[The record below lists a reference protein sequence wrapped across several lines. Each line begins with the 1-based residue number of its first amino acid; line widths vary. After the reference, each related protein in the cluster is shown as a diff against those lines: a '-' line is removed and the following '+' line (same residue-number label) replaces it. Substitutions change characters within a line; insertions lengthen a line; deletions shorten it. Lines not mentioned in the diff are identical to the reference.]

1 MWLLSPGAT
10 CEGRFQKGEV
20 LKNSN
25 VTRRARK
32 PNGSNSWTLLLI
44 GELGN
49 TMSFRL
55 SKSLIATLMACAV
68 ASLALMVFLIV
79 SYYGV
84 RTENKGLKRDLESI
98 RADLVEA
105 NKGKE
110 RALVRLMVLEG
121 PVKPDDEKEEPSSS
135 QKPPEKAPEG
145 PSSPGPVREETK
157 DVVPEP
163 VKPVEVPSSAESIE
177 AAAEAPGPM
186 TPERVSV
193 EKLEINQGAGGHL
206 LAYRFVLTNI
216 DPQGNRVKG
225 YTFVVLNP
233 EKGSEQPS
241 VVSPSVPLEDGKP
254 AVFKKGK
261 YFSIT
266 RFKPVSGSFPD
277 GEAMESYESAT
288 VYVYSEDGNR
298 LVVEGFQ
305 IDKML
310 GSQTEVTQ

>member
-1 MWLLSPGAT
+1 
-10 CEGRFQKGEV
+10 
-20 LKNSN
+20 
-25 VTRRARK
+25 
-32 PNGSNSWTLLLI
+32 
-44 GELGN
+44 
-49 TMSFRL
+49 
-55 SKSLIATLMACAV
+55 
-68 ASLALMVFLIV
+68 MVFLIV

-84 RTENKGLKRDLESI
+84 RTENKGLKKDLDRI

-121 PVKPDDEKEEPSSS
+121 PVEPDDEKEEPSSS

-157 DVVPEP
+157 EVLPQEA
-163 VKPVEVPSSAESIE
+163 KPVEVPSPAESME
-177 AAAEAPGPM
+177 AAEAPEPM

-193 EKLEINQGAGGHL
+193 EKLEISQEAGGHL
-206 LAYRFVLTNI
+206 LEYRFVLTNI

-225 YTFVVLNP
+225 YTFVVLEP
-233 EKGSEQPS
+233 EEGSEQPP
-241 VVSPSVPLEDGKP
+241 VVSPSVPLEHGRP

-261 YFSIT
+261 YFSII

-288 VYVYSEDGNR
+288 VYVYSEDGNL
-298 LVVEGFQ
+298 LVEEGFQ
-305 IDKML
+305 VDKIL
-310 GSQTEVTQ
+310 GS